1 MIRRIGVDER
11 RARLAVRHHL
21 APSTRGANLVQVGRD
36 LVALHATDPASVFL
50 SLWARLKKPAVAA
63 IEEALYEERSL
74 LRMLGMRRT
83 MFVVATDLA
92 PTIQAAC
99 TNDIA
104 VVERRRLLQL
114 LGQSGMTDADGWLS
128 KVETSV
134 LRILEERGD
143 LSATELAALEPR
155 LRYKLDVPSRTRYGP
170 PAAVT
175 SLVLMRLAAQGRIVR
190 GRPGG
195 TWTSGQYRWSL
206 MERWLPGGMPASE
219 AEPARVE
226 LVRRLLRTFGPA
238 GADDVRWWTGW
249 TVAQVKRVLGHIRTV
264 EVDLDGSSG
273 LVLADDVEPVRAPKP
288 WVALLPALD
297 PTAMGWTERGWFL
310 GKHRAALF
318 DRSGN
323 VGPTVWSDGRI
334 IGGWAQ
340 RKDGEVVFRLLE
352 NAGREKVA
360 ATTSE
365 AERLTSWLGN
375 VRVTP
380 RFRTPLERE
389 LSG

>member
-1 MIRRIGVDER
+1 MRRLGFEER

-21 APSTRGANLVQVGRD
+21 AHSARAASPVEVARD
-36 LVALHATDPASVFL
+36 LVALHATDPSSVFL
-50 SLWARLKKPAVAA
+50 ALWARVARPTVTA
-63 IEEALYEERSL
+63 IEKELYEERSL
-74 LRMLGMRRT
+74 VRMLGMRRT

-92 PTIQAAC
+92 STIQAAC

-104 VVERRRLLQL
+104 VVERRRLVQL
-114 LGQSGMTDADGWLS
+114 LGQSGMANAEAWLGQ
-128 KVETSV
+128 VETSV
-134 LRILEERGD
+134 LRILEERGE

-155 LRYKLDVPSRTRYGP
+155 LRYKLDVPGMARYGP

-175 SLVLMRLAAQGRIVR
+175 TLVLMRLAAQGRIVR

-206 MERWLPGGMPASE
+206 MERWLPVGMPEGE

-226 LVRRLLRTFGPA
+226 LVRRWLRAFGPA
-238 GADDVRWWTGW
+238 AAADIRWWTGW
-249 TVAQVKRVLGHIRTV
+249 TAAAVKRALEEIRIA
-264 EVDLDGSSG
+264 EVDLDGSTG
-273 LVLADDVEPVRAPKP
+273 LVLADDLEPVRAPRP

-297 PTAMGWTERGWFL
+297 PTAMGWTERSWFL
-310 GKHRAALF
+310 GQHRAALY

-334 IGGWAQ
+334 VGGWAQ

-352 NAGREKVA
+352 DAGREKVA
-360 ATTSE
+360 AITSE
-365 AERLTSWLGN
+365 AERLTGWLGK

-389 LSG
+389 LSA